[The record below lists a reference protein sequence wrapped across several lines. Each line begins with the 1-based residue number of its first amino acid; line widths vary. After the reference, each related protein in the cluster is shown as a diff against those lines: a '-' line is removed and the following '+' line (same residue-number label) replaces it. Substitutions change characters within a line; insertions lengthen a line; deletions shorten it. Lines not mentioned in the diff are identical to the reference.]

1 MEQVQNPRYYKKIIR
16 EWDKDV
22 LISTYLKIEIF
33 EDKLKDIP
41 KEK

>member
-22 LISTYLKIEIF
+22 LISNYLKIEIF